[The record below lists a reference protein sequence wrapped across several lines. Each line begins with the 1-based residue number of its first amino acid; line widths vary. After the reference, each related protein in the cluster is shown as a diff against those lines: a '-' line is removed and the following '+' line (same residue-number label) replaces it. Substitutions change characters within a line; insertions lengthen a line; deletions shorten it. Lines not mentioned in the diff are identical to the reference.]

1 MPPPLIGKASRRAY
15 QAQHG
20 RCPICED
27 WLLPV
32 TDPPPTPEQWDHWL
46 ATDRKTITIVKHG
59 GTSNDTR
66 SRLIHTHC
74 HRHHHTDSGSRPEPL
89 PARTPTGLA

>member
-32 TDPPPTPEQWDHWL
+32 TDPPPTPQQWDHWL